1 MTRERW
7 FTLAL
12 TAVTLLLV
20 GLIWTD
26 WLPWLRGP
34 APETA
39 EWYWPHLIRPRN
51 RWLIPALATCLMLGI
66 TAWWLRAGHGRHARW
81 GLLALIGGSFLLQI
95 SLMGADNG
103 NIRDEM
109 INRVYSNQASGFFQ
123 PAVELPPLPEALPQY
138 PQLMPNFSSEH
149 ARTHPPGLL
158 IANRLTVEGL
168 RRAPALAE
176 WLAPPARAAR
186 CIDLWLLD
194 RETAVAAALT
204 VWAILPLLAA
214 ALTILP
220 AYALGKQLLPDTA
233 VPLAVALTATIP
245 ALLLFAPKA
254 VQFYAPLGLLIFL
267 AFYLGL
273 KQWSWGWFLLAGL
286 LYSLATFLNLG
297 NTALLALLMI
307 FFILRIAYCVLRKRL
322 STQYGI
328 RHTFYGGLAFALGA
342 LFLWLVYWLL
352 WGVPPWEI
360 YRAGLKQHY
369 ELVTLKRN
377 YSWWVI
383 SNLVDLLIFAGL
395 PLMVGFAGSLF
406 YVLRMAYSV
415 LRKRLSTQY
424 GIRDTHL
431 LALSLAGLILILDLS
446 GSARGEVGR
455 LWLFFMPLLAL
466 PAAQFLKKAQPRYWQ
481 SVLIISLQLL
491 ITLSLALAW
500 RPVRAVTV
508 NGIRPSPPTTIPDT
522 AVNVTFRENRANAA
536 RITLTGYT
544 LTQSEEA
551 LDFTLF
557 WQADTGAAR
566 PYTVFTQLLN
576 EQNEIIAQQDN
587 WPVNG
592 RWPPTCWAG
601 GETVAD
607 SYRLPLPPDLPPGQ
621 YRLIVGLYDAAT
633 GARLLAEDGQD
644 AALIWQFNA
653 G

>member
-39 EWYWPHLIRPRN
+39 EWYWPHLIRPAA
-51 RWLIPALATCLMLGI
+51 RWLIPTLAALLMWGI
-66 TAWWLRAGHGRHARW
+66 AAWWLKVGHGRLTKW

-95 SLMGADNG
+95 SLMGADNA
-103 NIRDEM
+103 NVRDEM

-168 RRAPALAE
+168 RRTPALAE

-194 RETAVAAALT
+194 RDTAVAAALT

-220 AYALGKQLLPDTA
+220 AYALSKQMLPDTA

-273 KQWSWGWFLLAGL
+273 KRWSWSWFFLAGL

-297 NTALLALLMI
+297 NTALAGLLAVFALL
-307 FFILRIAYCVLRKRL
+307 FLWSGGWPTGWRKL
-322 STQYGI
+322 LGS
-328 RHTFYGGLAFALGA
+328 GLTFALGA
-342 LFLWLVYWLL
+342 AVFWLAYWLL
-352 WGVPPWEI
+352 WSVPVWEI
-360 YRAGLKQHY
+360 YRIGLNQHY
-369 ELVTLKRN
+369 ELVTLQRS
-377 YSWWVI
+377 YSWWIV
-383 SNLVDLLIFAGL
+383 SNPVDLFIFAGL
-395 PLMVGFAGSLF
+395 PLMIGFSGIIILATRSII
-406 YVLRMAYSV
+406 
-415 LRKRLSTQY
+415 RKSPLS
-424 GIRDTHL
+424 HL
-431 LALSLAGLILILDLS
+431 QSLAISLAALILSLDLS

-466 PAAQFLKKAQPRYWQ
+466 PAAQLLKKVQPRYWQ
-481 SVLIISLQLL
+481 SVLIIGLQLL

-508 NGIRPSPPTTIPDT
+508 NGIQPSPPATVPDT
-522 AVNVTFRENRANAA
+522 AVNVTFRENQPNVAQ
-536 RITLTGYT
+536 ITLTGYT
-544 LTQSEEA
+544 LAQADNA
-551 LDFTLF
+551 LAFTLF
-557 WQADTGAAR
+557 WEADKGAAR

-592 RWPPTCWAG
+592 QWPPTCWSG

-607 SYRLPLPPDLPPGQ
+607 SYRLSLPPDLPPGQ
-621 YRLIVGLYDAAT
+621 YRLVAGLYDAAT
-633 GARLLAEDGQD
+633 GERLLTEDGLD
-644 AALIWQFNA
+644 GVVIWETAVPREDNE
-653 G
+653 

>member
-39 EWYWPHLIRPRN
+39 EWYWPHLIRPYN
-51 RWLIPALATCLMLGI
+51 RWLIPALATLLMLGI
-66 TAWWLRAGHGRHARW
+66 SAWWLKVGHGRHAKW

-95 SLMGADNG
+95 GLMGADNG
-103 NIRDEM
+103 RIRDEM
-109 INRVYSNQASGFFQ
+109 INRVYSNLASGFFQ
-123 PAVELPPLPEALPQY
+123 TAVELPPLPEALPQY
-138 PQLMPNFSSEH
+138 PQLMPGFSSEH

-194 RETAVAAALT
+194 RDTAVAAALT

-220 AYALGKQLLPDTA
+220 ADALSKQMLPDTA
-233 VPLAVALTATIP
+233 VPLAVALTAAIP

-273 KQWSWGWFLLAGL
+273 KRWSWGWFFLAGL
-286 LYSLATFLNLG
+286 LFSLATFLNLG
-297 NTALLALLMI
+297 NTALAGLLVVFALLY
-307 FFILRIAYCVLRKRL
+307 LWSGGWPVGWRKL
-322 STQYGI
+322 LG
-328 RHTFYGGLAFALGA
+328 GGLTFALGTIA
-342 LFLWLVYWLL
+342 LWLTYWLL
-352 WGVPPWEI
+352 WGVPPWAI
-360 YRAGLKQHY
+360 YQVGLAQHY

-377 YSWWVI
+377 YSWWAI
-383 SNLVDLLIFAGL
+383 SNLVDLLIFIGL
-395 PLMVGFAGSLF
+395 PLIIGFLGIIILTI
-406 YVLRMAYSV
+406 
-415 LRKRLSTQY
+415 RKIVKKSPISNLQS
-424 GIRDTHL
+424 
-431 LALSLAGLILILDLS
+431 LALSLTALILILDLS

-455 LWLFFMPLLAL
+455 LWLFFMPLMAL
-466 PAAQFLKKAQPRYWQ
+466 PAAQFLKKVQPRTWQ
-481 SVLIISLQLL
+481 SVLIIGLQLF

-500 RPVRAVTV
+500 QPVRAVTV
-508 NGIRPSPPTTIPDT
+508 NAVRPSPPTTVPDT
-522 AVNVTFRENRANAA
+522 AVNVIFLEDQPNAA
-536 RITLTGYT
+536 QITLTGYT
-544 LTQSEEA
+544 LTQSEEV

-557 WQADTGAAR
+557 WEADKGAAR

-576 EQNEIIAQQDN
+576 EQNEIITQQDN

-592 RWPPTCWAG
+592 QWPPTCWSG
-601 GETVAD
+601 GETVAG
-607 SYRLPLPPDLPPGQ
+607 SYRLPLPPDLSPGA
-621 YRLIVGLYDAAT
+621 YRLVVGLYDAAT
-633 GARLLAEDGQD
+633 GERLLTEDGLD
-644 AALIWQFNA
+644 GVVIWEKTMN
-653 G
+653 

>member
-7 FTLAL
+7 FTLTL

-39 EWYWPHLIRPRN
+39 EWYWPHTIRPAA
-51 RWLIPALATCLMLGI
+51 RWLIPTLAALLMWEI
-66 TAWWLRAGHGRHARW
+66 AAWWLKVGHGRHAKW

-95 SLMGADNG
+95 GLMGADNA

-138 PQLMPNFSSEH
+138 PQLMPGFSSEH

-176 WLAPPARAAR
+176 WLAPPSRAAR

-194 RETAVAAALT
+194 RDTAVAATLT

-214 ALTILP
+214 ALTVLP
-220 AYALGKQLLPDTA
+220 AYALSKEMLPDTA
-233 VPLAVALTATIP
+233 VPLAVVLTAAIP

-273 KQWSWGWFLLAGL
+273 KRWSWGWFFLAGL

-297 NTALLALLMI
+297 NTALAGLLAVFALL
-307 FFILRIAYCVLRKRL
+307 FLWSGGWPTGWRKL
-322 STQYGI
+322 LGS
-328 RHTFYGGLAFALGA
+328 GLVFALGA
-342 LFLWLVYWLL
+342 AVFWLAYWLL
-352 WGVPPWEI
+352 WNVPVWEI
-360 YRAGLKQHY
+360 YRVGLNQHY

-377 YSWWVI
+377 YSWWII
-383 SNLVDLLIFAGL
+383 SNPVDLLIFAGL
-395 PLMVGFAGSLF
+395 PLMIGFAGN
-406 YVLRMAYSV
+406 
-415 LRKRLSTQY
+415 T
-424 GIRDTHL
+424 L
-431 LALSLAGLILILDLS
+431 LAIQKIVKKSPISNLQSLTFSLIILIFILDLS

-466 PAAQFLKKAQPRYWQ
+466 PAAQFLKKRQPRYWQ
-481 SVLIISLQLL
+481 SVLIIGLQLL

-500 RPVRAVTV
+500 QPVRAVTV
-508 NGIRPSPPTTIPDT
+508 NGVRPSPPTTVPDT
-522 AVNVTFRENRANAA
+522 AVTITFTENRPNAA
-536 RITLTGYT
+536 QIALTGYT
-544 LTQSEEA
+544 LTRSDQV

-557 WQADTGAAR
+557 WQADKGAAR
-566 PYTVFTQLLN
+566 PYTVYTQLLN

-592 RWPPTCWAG
+592 QWPPTCWRSD
-601 GETVAD
+601 ETIAD
-607 SYRLPLPPDLPPGQ
+607 SYRLPRSPGQ
-621 YRLIVGLYDAAT
+621 YRLVVGLYDAAT
-633 GARLLAEDGQD
+633 GERLLTDAGLDGVV
-644 AALIWQFNA
+644 IWETAVPDEYNE
-653 G
+653 

>member
-39 EWYWPHLIRPRN
+39 EWYWPYLIRPTT
-51 RWLIPALATCLMLGI
+51 RWLIPTLAALLMLGVS
-66 TAWWLRAGHGRHARW
+66 AWWLKVGYGRHAKW
-81 GLLALIGGSFLLQI
+81 GLLALIAGSFLLQI
-95 SLMGADNG
+95 GLMGADNAS
-103 NIRDEM
+103 IRDEM

-138 PQLMPNFSSEH
+138 PQLMPGSSAEH

-158 IANRLTVEGL
+158 LTNRLTVEGL

-186 CIDLWLLD
+186 CVDLWLLD
-194 RETAVAAALT
+194 RDTAVAAALT

-220 AYALGKQLLPDTA
+220 AYALSKQMLPDTA
-233 VPLAVALTATIP
+233 VPLAVALIATIP

-254 VQFYAPLGLLIFL
+254 VQFYAPLSLLIFL
-267 AFYLGL
+267 TFFLGL
-273 KQWSWGWFLLAGL
+273 KRGSWGWFFLAGL

-297 NTALLALLMI
+297 NTALAGLLAVFTLL
-307 FFILRIAYCVLRKRL
+307 FLWSGGWVAGWRKL
-322 STQYGI
+322 LG
-328 RHTFYGGLAFALGA
+328 GGLAFALGTA
-342 LFLWLVYWLL
+342 VIWLAYWLL
-352 WGVPPWEI
+352 WGVPFWEI
-360 YRAGLKQHY
+360 YQIGLNQHY

-377 YSWWVI
+377 YGWWVI

-395 PLMVGFAGSLF
+395 PLIIGFSGIVILATRNIIKKSPI
-406 YVLRMAYSV
+406 LRPCSGQASN
-415 LRKRLSTQY
+415 LQS
-424 GIRDTHL
+424 
-431 LALSLAGLILILDLS
+431 LALSLAALILILDLS

-455 LWLFFMPLLAL
+455 LWLFFMPLMAL
-466 PAAQFLKKAQPRYWQ
+466 PAAQFLKKMQPRTWQ
-481 SVLIISLQLL
+481 SVLIIGLQLL

-500 RPVRAVTV
+500 QPVRAVTV
-508 NGIRPSPPTTIPDT
+508 NGVRPSPPTTVPDT
-522 AVNVTFRENRANAA
+522 AVTITFNENQPNTAQ
-536 RITLTGYT
+536 ITLTGYA
-544 LTQSEEA
+544 LTQADEA
-551 LDFTLF
+551 LDLTLF
-557 WQADTGAAR
+557 WQADKGAAR
-566 PYTVFTQLLN
+566 PYTVYTQLLN

-592 RWPPTCWAG
+592 QWPPTCWSG

-607 SYRLPLPPDLPPGQ
+607 SYRLPLPPELPPGQ
-621 YRLIVGLYDAAT
+621 YHLVVGLYDAAT
-633 GARLLAEDGQD
+633 GERLLTDGGLDGAVIWETAVRGED
-644 AALIWQFNA
+644 NE
-653 G
+653 